1 MPTIPRWA
9 LLSATCAP
17 ILLIGGWQLAAAR
30 QPGGFDPVRQ
40 TISALAARG
49 ATDRWIMTTALA
61 GVGVC
66 HVITAAGL
74 RPAAV
79 PGRLLLALGGAAT
92 VLLAALP
99 QPVTGDST
107 AHVVAAAIAFP
118 ALSLWPA
125 LSVWPGLGWR
135 HGAKPGATVWLAA
148 ASGLLGLRGWF
159 GFEYFGAG
167 PRIGL
172 SERVLAGAQAL
183 WPLAAVLLARRRAA
197 PFAGRPQS
205 AGDR

>member
-1 MPTIPRWA
+1 M
-9 LLSATCAP
+9 LSATCAP
-17 ILLIGGWQLAAAR
+17 VLLIGGWQLAAAR
-30 QPGGFDPVRQ
+30 QAGGFDPVSQ

-49 ATDRWIMTTALA
+49 ATDRWIMTTALV

-74 RPAAV
+74 RSAAV
-79 PGRLLLALGGAAT
+79 PGRLLLATGGAAT
-92 VLLAALP
+92 VLLAAFP

-107 AHVVAAAIAFP
+107 AHVAAAAMVFP

-125 LSVWPGLGWR
+125 LAARRGT
-135 HGAKPGATVWLAA
+135 KPGPAVLLVV
-148 ASGLLGLRGWF
+148 ASSLLGLLGWYGLESF
-159 GFEYFGAG
+159 GDG

-183 WPLAAVLLARRRAA
+183 WPLAAVLLARRR
-197 PFAGRPQS
+197 
-205 AGDR
+205 